1 MSDSMREIT
10 YRQALNEALAEE
22 LERDP
27 NVFLMGE
34 EVAEYNGAYKVSQG
48 LLERFGPKRIIDT
61 PISENVFAG
70 LGVGAAMVGLRPIIE
85 FMTFSFSFVAF
96 DQVVN
101 NAPNMLT
108 MSGGQFNIPIT
119 FRGPNGPAHQLGAT
133 HSHATECL
141 YANVPGLK
149 VCTPATP
156 RDAKGLLKTAVRDNN
171 PVLVLEAE
179 LLYSS
184 KGMIE
189 PAETELLIPLGE
201 AEVKR
206 EGSDVTV
213 VCYAQTV
220 PLALAVAEKFE
231 DEDISVEVLDLR
243 SIKPLDERAIY
254 DSVAKTHRVV
264 IVEQDRPFCGVGA
277 EVCYRIQKNIFDELD
292 APIARVSQE
301 DVPMPYNER
310 LEKAVL
316 PNKEKLVAAVKKV
329 CYA

>member
-1 MSDSMREIT
+1 
-10 YRQALNEALAEE
+10 
-22 LERDP
+22 
-27 NVFLMGE
+27 
-34 EVAEYNGAYKVSQG
+34 
-48 LLERFGPKRIIDT
+48 
-61 PISENVFAG
+61 
-70 LGVGAAMVGLRPIIE
+70 
-85 FMTFSFSFVAF
+85 
-96 DQVVN
+96 
-101 NAPNMLT
+101 
-108 MSGGQFNIPIT
+108 
-119 FRGPNGPAHQLGAT
+119 
-133 HSHATECL
+133 
-141 YANVPGLK
+141 
-149 VCTPATP
+149 
-156 RDAKGLLKTAVRDNN
+156 
-171 PVLVLEAE
+171 
-179 LLYSS
+179 
-184 KGMIE
+184 
-189 PAETELLIPLGE
+189 LLIPLGE

-292 APIARVSQE
+292 APIVRVSQE

-310 LEKAVL
+310 LEKAAL
-316 PNKEKLVAAVKKV
+316 PNKEKLVAAVKRV